1 MAKKN
6 KDPLA
11 HAEILAIK
19 KAAKKLNT
27 INLSNYKI
35 YSTLEPCL
43 FCSLA
48 ISKYFLNIIYF
59 GAYDQK
65 NGSIAN
71 GTQIFGKSFSGYK
84 PEVIG
89 GIGEEESSKMLKN
102 FFKKIRNK
110 T

>member
-19 KAAKKLNT
+19 KAAKNLNT

-110 T
+110 N